1 MATDPTF
8 IVLLGEKHGITLPPF
23 AEREELAVAWSDAR
37 ARSSSSSQL
46 RVAAAT
52 LGLCTRLGRRA
63 GADYTACKC
72 DVLAYGGKVYS
83 WLREQGA
90 SPKDVKLAGDE
101 AIVQVS
107 NTLAPREPE
116 VAAQAD
122 FSEAGGAGST

>member
-1 MATDPTF
+1 MPKDPTF
-8 IVLLGEKHGITLPPF
+8 IELLGEKHGITLPPF

-37 ARSSSSSQL
+37 GRSSSAQL

-63 GADYTACKC
+63 GADYIACKC

-83 WLREQGA
+83 WLREQGV
-90 SPKDVKLAGDE
+90 SPKEVKAAGDE
-101 AIVQVS
+101 VIVQVS